1 MTAPTKRTQKSAVFT
16 SFTDL
21 QEPDAFTSFMDLQ
34 EPDAF
39 TNNIGAVIRGYQG

>member
-1 MTAPTKRTQKSAVFT
+1 M
-16 SFTDL
+16 DL

-39 TNNIGAVIRGYQG
+39 TSFTDLQEPDAFTNNIGAVIRGYQG